1 MAAAAAAAVPAG
13 AKVWFTRTT
22 ADRDFRFSSGRRR
35 EYLDLMAD
43 TSTCIVHGDRDQ
55 LPAFITSRPLT
66 RVGEAVG
73 EHSGAE
79 SDAFLY
85 PRGTPASRVRA
96 LANAFS
102 WSDLAEWGKG
112 LTHRPVAVEI
122 TLAGAAAVQAVD
134 GTVQQPVP
142 GAPYRDPRWPAMA
155 SRVDAVCAAVKGQLE
170 RAASTDAA
178 YEALVQGLRRAA
190 SDTFAPHRP
199 PGAGPYYTGAAAQ
212 PSARSGLRAAAA
224 VAKRLRR
231 REGKP
236 LPPAQVQLLAQASRL
251 QHRILSHALTA
262 QDEAAVRERARLT
275 LERRALLR
283 QHRRWN
289 RANVKGAY
297 EEAERF
303 LSQARVMDPHA
314 LFKRIGVIAPED
326 PDSFSSSNAIPDMPG
341 KPPALQRFTD
351 EQSALR
357 LEQRGEAPLPGL
369 SKPGFAEHVPVETR
383 AGAGGIIGR
392 HMTAWEVLLALYP
405 MHPQLLVH
413 TAGQCPH
420 GCSAHGPCALWDD
433 FVPRLQAAAGADRVH
448 DPDCP
453 MPAWRACV
461 KTATGAGT
469 DGLKVDT
476 LRFAA
481 PEQWGERLP
490 HRLRVCNT
498 LATMFNTWLD
508 VGKVPTSADFRRG
521 VITPLPKDG
530 LGFDAA
536 DPDCYRGITS
546 GNLIPK
552 VFSLVLMSRM
562 QHWAVNNGLV
572 AAEQVGF
579 MPMHGAEM
587 HVMTLRET
595 IRLRKVAGADTFVL
609 FVDLKKAYD
618 NVHLPTLWR
627 LLEHAGVPTGVVGL
641 LREWDASRRAAI
653 RVNGKLSPDFLTNK
667 GLPQGDVLS
676 PLLFNLYIESLS
688 RMLRSLP
695 GFRGVSVATAPG
707 KEAVARA
714 NLAAAG
720 LPEELSFHLTHLL
733 YADDLA
739 ILADSPEQLQLAL
752 SAVDDWGRE
761 WGLDMGLA
769 RGKTEAVPFRAA
781 DEAPDRGAT
790 LSQQAAAA
798 AAGAA
803 AALEGLQ
810 PLHTRAG
817 PVQWRASYKYLGI
830 PMLHS
835 LDAHGFIS
843 QWTGRLQ
850 GLYRR
855 YFRGNRLISSLPAT
869 LQLQLASTILSGA
882 VTYLMSVMP
891 VRPADVAPLDVIMRS
906 TVRSIMRLPPSM
918 PDFLVDAE
926 RRTLPFYA
934 TAMKHHARL
943 YHYLRLT
950 PFRDGLAAKLTRFL
964 EYGEPQQHHS
974 HWSANWVVWTKR
986 AIAEHTRAPPPQRAH
1001 AHGFNGREAQPMV
1014 IDSLRDIGRETSVFA
1029 RAVAHHSW
1037 ANARTV
1043 GLEEGGGVSALFV
1056 SSGVRVRA
1064 GKPRTHASDLYG
1076 GKLRTPYDALGTTS
1090 YATPLSVTG
1099 PACSGGLLGNVT
1111 LPASVCTAPMRLRVG
1126 RAAFTL
1132 YPFQAPYVSATT
1144 AAAAAEDGEDRAGAE
1159 ADALAD
1165 QLDDE
1170 LADDDEIGAGA
1181 AGAAD
1186 ADAAD
1191 AAEAAAAAEPALPH
1205 GERAP
1210 TVAARIAA
1218 NAAARK
1224 ARWAE
1229 ACKPRPCPFCP
1240 GAAGPTDFTPCHL
1253 FHECTHAA
1261 VAVRRAELRADAST
1275 LVADMLRILEL
1286 AHERSHTSAA
1296 DMAEFT
1302 AAADAVRELLRA
1314 DQPARWDTPHGR
1326 FLLHHLLTVLPYR
1339 EAVVT
1344 EVDGLAARLGRV
1356 FDTTTLARC
1365 HLHGLANRW
1374 AKWADRHIHAFAAL
1388 RARLMRGL
1396 VPVPVPAATAARAA
1410 EGAARAR

>member
-1 MAAAAAAAVPAG
+1 VAAG
-13 AKVWFTRTT
+13 AKIWFTRTT

-35 EYLDLMAD
+35 EYLELMAD
-43 TSTCIVHGDRDQ
+43 TSTCIVHGDRGQ
-55 LPAFITSRPLT
+55 LPGFITSRPLT

-73 EHSGAE
+73 EHNGAE

-85 PRGTPASRVRA
+85 PRGTPASKVRA

-102 WSDLAEWGKG
+102 WFDLAEWGKG

-122 TLAGAAAVQAVD
+122 TLAGAADAGAVEAE
-134 GTVQQPVP
+134 GTVQRCVP
-142 GAPYRDPRWPAMA
+142 GAPYRDLRWPAMA
-155 SRVDAVCAAVKGQLE
+155 GHVDAVCTAVNAQLARE
-170 RAASTDAA
+170 ASADAA
-178 YEALVQGLRRAA
+178 YATLVEGLRRAA
-190 SDTFAPHRP
+190 GDTFAPHRP
-199 PGAGPYYTGAAAQ
+199 PGAGPFYTGAVAQ
-212 PSARSGLRAAAA
+212 RSERSGLRAAAA

-231 REGKP
+231 RDGKP
-236 LPPAQVQLLAQASRL
+236 MPPAQVQLLAQAGRL
-251 QHRILSHALTA
+251 QHRILSHALTG
-262 QDEAAVRERARLT
+262 QDEATVQERARLT
-275 LERRALLR
+275 LERRTLLR
-283 QHRRWN
+283 QHRKWN
-289 RANVKGAY
+289 RANVKSAY
-297 EEAERF
+297 EEADRF

-314 LFKRIGVIAPED
+314 LFKRIGIIAPED

-341 KPPALQRFTD
+341 QPPALQRFFD

-357 LEQRGEAPLPGL
+357 RERRGDAPMPGM
-369 SKPGFAEHVPVETR
+369 STPGFAEHVPVEKT
-383 AGAGGIIGR
+383 AGAGRIIGR
-392 HMTAWEVLLALYP
+392 HMGPWEVFLAMYP

-420 GCSAHGPCALWDD
+420 GCSTHGPCALWDD
-433 FVPRLQAAAGADRVH
+433 FVPRLQAAEHSDRVH

-453 MPAWRACV
+453 MPSWKASI
-461 KTATGAGT
+461 KTARGPGP
-469 DGLKVDT
+469 DGLKAET

-481 PEQWGERLP
+481 PERWAERLP
-490 HRLRVCNT
+490 HRLRVCGM
-498 LATMFNTWLD
+498 LADMFNTWLD
-508 VGKVPTSADFRRG
+508 AGKVPASADFRRS
-521 VITPLPKDG
+521 VITPLPKEG

-536 DPDCYRGITS
+536 DPDCYRGITG

-562 QHWAVNNGLV
+562 QHWAVNHGIV
-572 AAEQVGF
+572 APEQVGF

-595 IRLRKVAGADTFVL
+595 IRQRKVAGADTFVL

-627 LLEHAGVPTGVVGL
+627 LLEHAGVPAGVVGL
-641 LREWDASRRAAI
+641 LREWDASRVAAI
-653 RVNGKLSPDFLTNK
+653 RVNGKLSPDFPTDK
-667 GLPQGDVLS
+667 GLPQGDVMS
-676 PLLFNLYIESLS
+676 PLLFNLYVESLS
-688 RMLRSLP
+688 RLLKTLP

-707 KEAVARA
+707 KEANARA

-752 SAVDDWGRE
+752 SAVDDWCRE

-781 DEAPDRGAT
+781 DEAPDRGST
-790 LSQQAAAA
+790 LSHQAAAA

-810 PLHTRAG
+810 PLRTRAG

-830 PMLHS
+830 PMLHN
-835 LDAHGFIS
+835 LDTRGFVS
-843 QWTGRLQ
+843 QWTGRLHS
-850 GLYRR
+850 LYRR
-855 YFRGNRLISSLPAT
+855 YFRSNRLISSLPAT
-869 LQLQLASTILSGA
+869 LQMQLAGTILSGA
-882 VTYLMSVMP
+882 VTYLMSVVP
-891 VRPADVAPLDVIMRS
+891 VRPADVAQLDVVMRS
-906 TVRSIMRLPPSM
+906 TVRSIMRLPSSM

-934 TAMKHHARL
+934 SALKHHARL

-964 EYGEPQQHHS
+964 EYGEPQPHHS
-974 HWSANWVVWTKR
+974 HWNVNWVAWTKR
-986 AIAEHTRAPPPQRAH
+986 AIAEHTRDPLPQRAH
-1001 AHGFNGREAQPMV
+1001 AHGFNGREARPMV
-1014 IDSLRDIGRETSVFA
+1014 IESLRDIGRETSVFA

-1037 ANARTV
+1037 ASARTV

-1056 SSGVRVRA
+1056 SSGMRVRA

-1076 GKLRTPYDALGTTS
+1076 GKLRTPCDALGTAS
-1090 YATPLSVTG
+1090 AATPLSVTG

-1132 YPFQAPYVSATT
+1132 YPFQAPYVSPAA

-1170 LADDDEIGAGA
+1170 LADDDEADADPVGA
-1181 AGAAD
+1181 AG
-1186 ADAAD
+1186 AD

-1210 TVAARIAA
+1210 AVAARIAA

-1224 ARWAE
+1224 ARWTE
-1229 ACKPRPCPFCP
+1229 ACKPRPCPLCS

-1253 FHECTHAA
+1253 FHECSHAA
-1261 VAVRRAELRADAST
+1261 VAALRAELHADAST
-1275 LVADMLRILEL
+1275 LVADILQTL
-1286 AHERSHTSAA
+1286 QVAHERSHTGAA
-1296 DMAEFT
+1296 DMAEFS
-1302 AAADAVRELLRA
+1302 AAVRAVQEQLRA
-1314 DQPARWDTPHGR
+1314 DQPARWDTPHGQ
-1326 FLLHHLLTVLPYR
+1326 FLLYHLLTVVPFR

-1356 FDTTTLARC
+1356 FDTTTLARS

-1374 AKWADRHIHAFAAL
+1374 AKWADRHIRAFAAL

-1396 VPVPVPAATAARAA
+1396 APPPAPAAAARAA
-1410 EGAARAR
+1410 AGAGQAR